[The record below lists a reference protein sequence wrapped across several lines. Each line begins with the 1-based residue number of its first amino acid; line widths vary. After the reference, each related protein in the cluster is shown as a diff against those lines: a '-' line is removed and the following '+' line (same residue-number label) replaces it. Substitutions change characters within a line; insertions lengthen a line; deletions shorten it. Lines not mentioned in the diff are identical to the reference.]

1 MAKQLIFSYVEKRG
15 RLYPLIPITLRA
27 QQELTLYAL
36 VDSGAV
42 VSVFPEDVAK
52 AIGLDLEKGE
62 ELYLTG
68 VGGYIKGKLIPNVEA
83 VIEGFRIQIPI
94 VFVPYTPI
102 ELAVLG
108 RKGFFEKFEITFRE
122 WEKKLIA
129 RPESMRI
136 ISNVQPC

>member
-1 MAKQLIFSYVEKRG
+1 MAKQLVFNYVEKR

-42 VSVFPEDVAK
+42 ISLFPEDIAK
-52 AIGLDLEKGE
+52 AIGLELDRGE

-68 VGGYIKGKLIPNVEA
+68 AGGYIKGRLIPNVEA
-83 VIEGFRIQIPI
+83 VIEEFKIQIPI

-108 RKGFFEKFEITFRE
+108 RKGFFEAFEITFRE
-122 WEKKLIA
+122 WEKKLVI
-129 RPESMRI
+129 RPR
-136 ISNVQPC
+136 NT

>member
-1 MAKQLIFSYVEKRG
+1 VAKQLVFNYVEKRG

-42 VSVFPEDVAK
+42 ISLFPEDVAK
-52 AIGLDLEKGE
+52 VIGLDLDKGE

-83 VIEGFRIQIPI
+83 MMEEFRIQIPI

-108 RKGFFEKFEITFRE
+108 RKGFFEAFEITFRE
-122 WEKKLIA
+122 WEKKLTI
-129 RPESMRI
+129 RPRNS
-136 ISNVQPC
+136 